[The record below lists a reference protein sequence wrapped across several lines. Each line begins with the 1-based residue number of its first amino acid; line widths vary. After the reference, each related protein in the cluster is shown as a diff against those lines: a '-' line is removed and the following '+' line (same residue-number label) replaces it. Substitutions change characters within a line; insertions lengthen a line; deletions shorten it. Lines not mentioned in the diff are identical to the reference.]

1 MVVQPGGDLPAARG
15 QSSMVVMGEKL
26 YVFGGVTSYMTGK
39 SLNTTHE
46 FSTRRESWQAVSVK
60 GATIGERNSHTA
72 TLCADTCAAGRD
84 GKPRMYVF
92 GGWGLR
98 PCRVGKGECLTHLN
112 DLYALELNDMKWE
125 EVDVNSEQPRPYG
138 RKSHTATFVGTRL
151 FVFGGH
157 AWVPDHDA
165 DNEYGMTSK
174 AVGDLWY
181 IDLAGDGPFTWRRR
195 TRRATR
201 RARARATAPR
211 TSTTGGS

>member
-1 MVVQPGGDLPAARG
+1 M
-15 QSSMVVMGEKL
+15 
-26 YVFGGVTSYMTGK
+26 
-39 SLNTTHE
+39 
-46 FSTRRESWQAVSVK
+46 
-60 GATIGERNSHTA
+60 
-72 TLCADTCAAGRD
+72 
-84 GKPRMYVF
+84 
-92 GGWGLR
+92 
-98 PCRVGKGECLTHLN
+98 RVGKGECLTHLN

-181 IDLAGDGPFTWRRR
+181 INLAGDGPFRGRRR
-195 TRRATR
+195 TRQATR

-211 TSTTGGS
+211 TSAGGS